1 MNKVFISGHI
11 SKIYDLKQGVS
22 NGKSL
27 ITFNVKA
34 YNDSAKKSFTVLE
47 CVAFGENALI
57 INNTAQEKDYIEI
70 EGKIN
75 NNNYKDKTGK
85 TVYKTNVAVSN
96 FEIIG
101 KNVASNEVVE
111 NETVKEGYDIN
122 DFLGKVSEGVIDI
135 SEEDLPF

>member
-85 TVYKTNVAVSN
+85 QVYKTNVAVNN

-101 KNVASNEVVE
+101 KNVASAEVAE
-111 NETVKEGYDIN
+111 SETVKESYDM
-122 DFLGKVSEGVIDI
+122 SDI
-135 SEEDLPF
+135 LIETDDPNFELPF